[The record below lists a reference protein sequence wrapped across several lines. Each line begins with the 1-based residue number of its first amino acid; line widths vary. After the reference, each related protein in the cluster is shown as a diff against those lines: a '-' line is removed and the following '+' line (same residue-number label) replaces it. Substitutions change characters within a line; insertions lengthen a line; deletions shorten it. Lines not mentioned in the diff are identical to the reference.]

1 MEAILVAKLIS
12 LIIVLVISLI
22 LGSLPYFII
31 RRRNRAQGL
40 GRRGDIIL
48 SVFNAF
54 SGGVFLGACLL
65 HLMDEGREELEE
77 AFTLYDL
84 EEIKYPLFEVIV
96 AVGFF
101 AIVLVDFVAELCLH
115 ESTSIVLED
124 GKPKQNST
132 VTAPDG
138 EVNGAFMDPN
148 AHPSVSTLAYGAI
161 TENQSKRPVVEQAPR
176 SNGITLVNHTYTGD
190 ISTNNNNNNS
200 DNHTAHPRTGEVV
213 TPNVTNILHHAHNHE
228 HGHDFDQLAKTST
241 VRAVLLL
248 VALSFHTIFDGLAIG
263 LQDMDTDVWQ
273 VLAAIS
279 IHKALVAFCL
289 GLQLFQAYTRRFR
302 TAAILVALFSI
313 MSPIGIGLG
322 ILVTSANINEAAQTM
337 TAAVLQGVASG
348 TFLYVTFFEILKEA
362 FTHGRGIWN
371 IFIAGV
377 GFATMAAVKL
387 LDSD

>member
-1 MEAILVAKLIS
+1 
-12 LIIVLVISLI
+12 
-22 LGSLPYFII
+22 
-31 RRRNRAQGL
+31 
-40 GRRGDIIL
+40 
-48 SVFNAF
+48 
-54 SGGVFLGACLL
+54 
-65 HLMDEGREELEE
+65 MDEGREELEE
-77 AFTLYDL
+77 AFKLYDI
-84 EEIKYPLFEVIV
+84 EDIKYPLFEVIV

-101 AIVLVDFVAELCLH
+101 AIVFVDFVAELCLH

-124 GKPKQNST
+124 GKQKQNST

-138 EVNGAFMDPN
+138 EVNPAFRDSN
-148 AHPSVSTLAYGAI
+148 AHLPVSTLPYGAI
-161 TENQSKRPVVEQAPR
+161 TENQSKRSVAEQPPR
-176 SNGITLVNHTYTGD
+176 SNGITLVNRTYTGD
-190 ISTNNNNNNS
+190 VSTFNNDNNS
-200 DNHTAHPRTGEVV
+200 DNHSTHPTTQEVV
-213 TPNVTNILHHAHNHE
+213 STNVTTIRHHTHNRE

-248 VALSFHTIFDGLAIG
+248 IALSFHTIFDGLAIG
-263 LQDMDTDVWQ
+263 LQDLDTDVWQ

-289 GLQLFQAYTRRFR
+289 GLQLFQAYMQRFR
-302 TAAILVALFSI
+302 TAVILIALFSI

-348 TFLYVTFFEILKEA
+348 TFLYVTFLEILKEA
-362 FTHGRGIWN
+362 FKHGRGIWN

-377 GFATMAAVKL
+377 GFAAMAAVKL

>member
-1 MEAILVAKLIS
+1 MEAILDAKLIS
-12 LIIVLVISLI
+12 LVIVLLISLI
-22 LGSLPYFII
+22 LGNLPYLII
-31 RRRNRAQGL
+31 KRRKRVQGL

-54 SGGVFLGACLL
+54 SGGVFLGTSLL

-77 AFTLYDL
+77 AFKLYDL
-84 EEIKYPLFEVIV
+84 VDMKYPLFDVIV

-115 ESTSIVLED
+115 ESTSITLEVENR
-124 GKPKQNST
+124 KSNAT

-138 EVNGAFMDPN
+138 EVNGAFVDPN
-148 AHPSVSTLAYGAI
+148 THLSVSTLSCVGI
-161 TENQSKRPVVEQAPR
+161 TENQSKHPVVFRPPE
-176 SNGITLVNHTYTGD
+176 SKGVTLTNHTYNGD
-190 ISTNNNNNNS
+190 AIIYSDNNSS
-200 DNHTAHPRTGEVV
+200 DNHRAPSITDEVARS
-213 TPNVTNILHHAHNHE
+213 NVTNNLHHAHI
-228 HGHDFDQLAKTST
+228 DQLTKTST

-248 VALSFHTIFDGLAIG
+248 IALSFHTIFDGLAIG

-377 GFATMAAVKL
+377 GFAAMAAVKL